1 MNSTNPKALALIT
14 SRGASSAA
22 NSPSDI
28 VRQQREE
35 MDRKTDVSMVVDR
48 KRAWNPFSKY
58 AQTRRAAEEAALTT
72 RLETFREQLLAVR
85 KTNEVMSR
93 GAIAEVAIA
102 VEDYL
107 TRIQS
112 ESVANKSRFRQ
123 DARLKL
129 KKVFTDRLVDLQ
141 VEAERKVINPDMLE
155 AMVESAYMEFAE
167 ESARLGKINV
177 EFDKSQLLSITF
189 DPSR

>member
-1 MNSTNPKALALIT
+1 MNTTNPKALSLIT
-14 SRGASSAA
+14 SRGANSAG
-22 NSPSDI
+22 NSPAEL

-35 MDRKTDVSMVVDR
+35 LDRKTDVSMVVDR

-155 AMVESAYMEFAE
+155 AMVESAYIEFAE

-177 EFDKSQLLSITF
+177 EFDKSQLLSVTF
-189 DPSR
+189 DPSL

>member
-1 MNSTNPKALALIT
+1 MITTNPKALALIS
-14 SRGASSAA
+14 SRGANSAGDA
-22 NSPSDI
+22 AGDI

-35 MDRKTDVSMVVDR
+35 LARKTDVSMVVDG
-48 KRAWNPFSKY
+48 KRGWNPFSKY
-58 AQTRRAAEEAALTT
+58 AQTRRAAEDAALTT

-93 GAIAEVAIA
+93 GAIAEVAMA

-112 ESVANKSRFRQ
+112 ESVANKSRSRQ
-123 DARLKL
+123 EARLKL

-141 VEAERKVINPDMLE
+141 VEAERKIINPDMLE

-177 EFDKSQLLSITF
+177 EFDKSQLLSVTF